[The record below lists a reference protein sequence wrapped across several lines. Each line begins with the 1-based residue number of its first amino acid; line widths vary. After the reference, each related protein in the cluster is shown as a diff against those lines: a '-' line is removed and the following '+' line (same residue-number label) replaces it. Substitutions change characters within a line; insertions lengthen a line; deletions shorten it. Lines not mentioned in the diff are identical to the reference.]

1 MTKKTSLHRATP
13 VHSVYQNDYL
23 FFNILILN
31 GAHLKIFGLSCSNF
45 PNHEILHQKFPK
57 IRILWLNARI
67 RLKCFRSS
75 DWSCCQFLIE
85 NAVMKF
91 LESFEFRFVQS
102 VFLWFVHSSI
112 SHQFHFLRFLKIFT
126 KSSFLLIL
134 GYSSQKVLFKTKD
147 SIGFYTDFCHV
158 IIHVRGCS
166 SLLFTALSVCINC
179 TCWSYL
185 IKTNITT
192 LKITGRT
199 LFRYANGEKR

>member
-1 MTKKTSLHRATP
+1 MTSKSIASYNTIFWISTDAQISLKIKYNSSIVWVSVSSVVDFESRRNWMFDVMTKKTSLHRATP

-31 GAHLKIFGLSCSNF
+31 GAHLKIFGLSCCNF

-134 GYSSQKVLFKTKD
+134 GYSSQKVF
-147 SIGFYTDFCHV
+147 F
-158 IIHVRGCS
+158 
-166 SLLFTALSVCINC
+166 
-179 TCWSYL
+179 
-185 IKTNITT
+185 
-192 LKITGRT
+192 
-199 LFRYANGEKR
+199 

>member
-1 MTKKTSLHRATP
+1 MPIWRSLVFLA
-13 VHSVYQNDYL
+13 
-23 FFNILILN
+23 
-31 GAHLKIFGLSCSNF
+31 AIFRIMKYCIRNS
-45 PNHEILHQKFPK
+45 QKFEFYDST
-57 IRILWLNARI
+57 LRI

-85 NAVMKF
+85 IAVMKF

-192 LKITGRT
+192 LKITGCT
-199 LFRYANGEKR
+199 LFRYVNGEKRRNPNKISNSKGYKIFR